1 MRIVL
6 TAVSSNSEFNGNC
19 DLALVDLTPAYA
31 RRIMSRMKAILS
43 LAAADP
49 ALSECHYW
57 DSQAEYFEAPR
68 EGNQSE
74 LLLPAGD
81 THRVLDAAS
90 DLPERLRQRVEYRH
104 LVISVSGGEAE
115 ISWRASPKN
124 VPIYV
129 ETNPLPQAVI
139 VAVANGGSPAT
150 NGLLTKPH

>member
-1 MRIVL
+1 MKIVL
-6 TAVSSNSEFNGNC
+6 ATVSTNSEFNGKC
-19 DLALVDLTPAYA
+19 DLALVDLTPAFA
-31 RRIMSRMKAILS
+31 RQIVSRMKALLS

-49 ALSECHYW
+49 ALSEGHYW
-57 DSQAEYFEAPR
+57 DHQAVYFEAPPDD
-68 EGNQSE
+68 E
-74 LLLPAGD
+74 LRTLFNLTPESQ
-81 THRVLDAAS
+81 RVLAYGAE
-90 DLPERLRQRVEYRH
+90 LPERLRQRVEYRH